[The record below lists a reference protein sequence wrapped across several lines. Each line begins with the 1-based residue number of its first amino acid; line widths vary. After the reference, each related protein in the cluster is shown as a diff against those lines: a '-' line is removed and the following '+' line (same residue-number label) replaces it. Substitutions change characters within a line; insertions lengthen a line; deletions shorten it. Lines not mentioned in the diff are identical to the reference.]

1 MLTDHKK
8 LENLKTMNSLKKF
21 KMAIRRKR
29 NLHFQRCQKRKKM
42 KNLMLKNRKKKN
54 KNKMKSQ
61 NQKQK
66 IFKLI
71 NKNSIFKNLLTIHFM
86 DRNVTHSTLKKPFKN
101 SKKQKLK
108 LIQIT
113 RIHSQ
118 YSRKLLKNRKLCTMI
133 HFYSCMLILR
143 FPTTLEQWLLMRN
156 INSSFSIFYLG
167 KEIKFKLINLEIE
180 ALTSMNLEISYLLTV
195 QDGLSLIFITKTQ
208 DME

>member
-1 MLTDHKK
+1 
-8 LENLKTMNSLKKF
+8 
-21 KMAIRRKR
+21 
-29 NLHFQRCQKRKKM
+29 
-42 KNLMLKNRKKKN
+42 
-54 KNKMKSQ
+54 MKSQ

-113 RIHSQ
+113 RIRSQ

-133 HFYSCMLILR
+133 RFYSCMLILR

-156 INSSFSIFYLG
+156 INSLFSIFCLG

-195 QDGLSLIFITKTQ
+195 QDGLSLIFIMKTQ